1 MVASYTLLWFC
12 GFSHIHSI
20 YVYSVCIYS
29 SVLVLVLVWAFI
41 LIVANKDLLWVW
53 RVRQEVKRVNGG
65 GGGEGV
71 GGEGGG
77 EGSRTKQTKPTG
89 VTT

>member
-1 MVASYTLLWFC
+1 
-12 GFSHIHSI
+12 
-20 YVYSVCIYS
+20 
-29 SVLVLVLVWAFI
+29 LVLVLVWAFI